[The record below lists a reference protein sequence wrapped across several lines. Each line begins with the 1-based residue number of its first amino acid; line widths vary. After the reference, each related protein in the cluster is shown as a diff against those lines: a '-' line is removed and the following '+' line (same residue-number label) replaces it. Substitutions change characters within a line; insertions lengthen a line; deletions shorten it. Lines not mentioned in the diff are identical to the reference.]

1 MLKEKLNLKTLSLY
15 LSVPLLSVIQISTLT
30 YGSDILRLFT
40 LLFFTI
46 VVIIVYR
53 SDFKFN
59 SFLQVIPLLLI
70 LVYLINQFILSNDI
84 TSFLLGKYNRFG
96 GLITLLCLAIY
107 FIISSYQGQSSKKIF
122 TFVLYA
128 TYLIMLTHGLMTY
141 FGILA
146 QDTYFDGV
154 QRALVTSGDISLTF
168 GNPNIASAFLGICI
182 SIHILLILFKIQR
195 QYFIQIPII
204 SLALFLLLET
214 NSIQGL
220 LILFSNTIVI
230 VLYLYKMN
238 SFRLRQ
244 KLKVALKVLASI
256 ILIITILSIR
266 QVWNYLYLNG
276 SGEARLNYWRASIRI
291 WKEHK
296 FTGVGLDNLGEVSAF
311 YRDFNLV
318 KQEGLWTI
326 PDRSHN
332 VILDHLVNGGI
343 FAFVL
348 WLLFIG
354 SVTLFA
360 VLKLFEKFQ
369 NKPSTYDVIVVI
381 VWFGY
386 LLQSLISVD
395 HILLTLIG
403 YISAGLIY
411 GDFLIERKN
420 QKLFGE
426 KTISLFLFTLF
437 TLALFILNQLSLSYN
452 VNQYLSKGNT
462 KVLDKIYRT
471 NFTEQQSFLDVVVKL
486 SADKQFRLAALF
498 SEKLLKANPYAHQ
511 AYYAKSV
518 FYESEKELAKAKQEM
533 EMAHKYDK
541 FNSVYTLSLGIY
553 EYKLKNY
560 SKAYFW
566 LTETIKLNPTQQGIE
581 ILRNSLGQVEIKS

>member
-1 MLKEKLNLKTLSLY
+1 
-15 LSVPLLSVIQISTLT
+15 
-30 YGSDILRLFT
+30 
-40 LLFFTI
+40 
-46 VVIIVYR
+46 
-53 SDFKFN
+53 
-59 SFLQVIPLLLI
+59 
-70 LVYLINQFILSNDI
+70 
-84 TSFLLGKYNRFG
+84 
-96 GLITLLCLAIY
+96 
-107 FIISSYQGQSSKKIF
+107 
-122 TFVLYA
+122 
-128 TYLIMLTHGLMTY
+128 
-141 FGILA
+141 
-146 QDTYFDGV
+146 
-154 QRALVTSGDISLTF
+154 LVTSGDISLTF
-168 GNPNIASAFLGICI
+168 GNPNLASAFLGICI
-182 SIHILLILFKIQR
+182 SIHILLLLFKIQS
-195 QYFIQIPII
+195 QYFIQISII

-220 LILFSNTIVI
+220 LILFSNTIII

-238 SFRLRQ
+238 SFKLGQ

-256 ILIITILSIR
+256 ILIIIILSIR
-266 QVWNYLYLNG
+266 QIWNYLYLNG
-276 SGEARLNYWRASIRI
+276 SGEARINYWRASIRI
-291 WKEHK
+291 WNEHK
-296 FTGVGLDNLGEVSAF
+296 FTGVGLDNLGEVSTF

-326 PDRSHN
+326 PDRTHN

-360 VLKLFEKFQ
+360 LLKLFEKFH
-369 NKPSTYDVIVVI
+369 NKPSTYDVVVII

-411 GDFLIERKN
+411 GDYLIERKN

-426 KTISLFLFTLF
+426 KTISLFLITLF
-437 TLALFILNQLSLSYN
+437 TLTLFILSQLSLSYN
-452 VNQYLSKGNT
+452 VNQFLSKGNT

-471 NFTEQQSFLDVVVKL
+471 NFIEQQSFLDVVVKL
-486 SADKQFRLAALF
+486 SADKQYRLAALF
-498 SEKLLKANPYAHQ
+498 SEKLLKVNPYAHQ

-541 FNSVYTLSLGIY
+541 FNSVYTLSLG
-553 EYKLKNY
+553 
-560 SKAYFW
+560 
-566 LTETIKLNPTQQGIE
+566 
-581 ILRNSLGQVEIKS
+581 